1 MLKGINIGGKNRL
14 KYLEFLIQKRDE
26 TLEQLNNVFIN
37 ENQKMQNRKSNEIN
51 FDSINKNK
59 KEEDYIDKDKLINK
73 EKKSKNDS
81 KNEIKKKVS
90 EIDKTFDEIN
100 NYLEEELNFYD
111 CDEQLFYSIVLWKY
125 IFC

>member
-1 MLKGINIGGKNRL
+1 
-14 KYLEFLIQKRDE
+14 
-26 TLEQLNNVFIN
+26 
-37 ENQKMQNRKSNEIN
+37 MQNRKSNEIN

-111 CDEQLFYSIVLWKY
+111 CDEQLLQYRPSFGNT
-125 IFC
+125 IFS